1 MKNFSS
7 VSTSPRRLAALL
19 VSVGTLAAVGCGDSG
34 SSGSGGGGTGG
45 DAGTGGST
53 TTTSTTS
60 SGGGGGGGPTLVN
73 GCDISTAEDMTGM
86 AAVDLTWSNPHQKC
100 IRISAGTDVTWTGT
114 FSVHP
119 LSGGV
124 TGTPDAL
131 SPITAAD
138 QTGAAA
144 TVNFE
149 GTGEFPY
156 YCTVHLA
163 AMQGVIYVE

>member
-1 MKNFSS
+1 MHTLPSASS
-7 VSTSPRRLAALL
+7 SRSFFTFML
-19 VSVGTLAAVGCGDSG
+19 VSLGALAAVGCGDSG
-34 SSGSGGGGTGG
+34 SSTSGSGGGGTGG
-45 DAGTGGST
+45 DS
-53 TTTSTTS
+53 S
-60 SGGGGGGGPTLVN
+60 SGGGTTTSSTGGGGGAGPTLVN
-73 GCDISTAEDMTGM
+73 GCDISTAEDLTGM

-114 FSVHP
+114 FSFHP

-138 QTGAAA
+138 QTGASA